1 MKTLRLIRVV
11 VGLYETWPREVRA
24 LVVFRRE
31 MSAGMLTGETGKN
44 KHDFVCS
51 KMMKITVKI
60 LRFQPS
66 DQSAR

>member
-1 MKTLRLIRVV
+1 MSV
-11 VGLYETWPREVRA
+11 YETWLREVRA
-24 LVVFRRE
+24 PVVFRRE
-31 MSAGMLTGETGKN
+31 MSARMLTGETGKD

-51 KMMKITVKI
+51 KMMKITVKT